1 MIELLGALLGW
12 LAGAAFRV
20 RRRHVED
27 ALARVHVERPT
38 RVAAAVYRSLG
49 VGLVELLAHALTRRP
64 PVIELDGESEARLD
78 RALAGGPVVIAA
90 SHTGN
95 WELAAAWLARRTPS
109 AIVAK
114 PMHDAPADRAVSALR
129 RRLGVSTIAPRG
141 AVRACLTRLAAGQ
154 SVALVVD
161 QVPDRPEHGI
171 VCDFLGVEAYVD
183 RAPFV
188 IAARARVPVVVAAQ
202 RRVSAGRHAMT
213 VLGVIPAYAP
223 AGEAARSRWVE
234 GAASAATRWLDAFVR
249 EHPESWFWLHR
260 RWRAPRSESAL
271 PRPAAAGY
279 PVEA

>member
-12 LAGAAFRV
+12 LAGSVLRV
-20 RRRHVED
+20 RRRHVEG
-27 ALARVHVERPT
+27 ALARAGVANPS

-49 VGLVELLAHALTRRP
+49 VGLVEVVGHALTRRP
-64 PVIELDGESEARLD
+64 PAIELDGESEARLD
-78 RALAGGPVVIAA
+78 RALAEGPVVIAA

-109 AIVAK
+109 AVVAK
-114 PMHDAPADRAVSALR
+114 PMHDAPADRALTALR

-141 AVRACLTRLAAGQ
+141 AVRACLGRLASGR
-154 SVALVVD
+154 SVALVID

-171 VCDFLGVEAYVD
+171 VVDFLGEHAHVD

-188 IAARARVPVVVAAQ
+188 IAARAGVPVVVAAQ
-202 RRVSAGRHAMT
+202 RRLAGGRHAMA
-213 VLGVIPAYAP
+213 VLGVVPAYTGAGDAP
-223 AGEAARSRWVE
+223 RSRWVE
-234 GAASAATRWLDAFVR
+234 EAASAATAWLDGFVR
-249 EHPESWFWLHR
+249 AHPESWFWLHR

-271 PRPAAAGY
+271 PRPAGAGY